1 MNGGNDWEKLNL
13 CNSIRSKLRGF
24 LCHLDQRM
32 NSKSFKFM
40 IRPVISK
47 SQDEFKIALRLI
59 EPSDDAKIDI
69 SDIIENL
76 QSKI

>member
-1 MNGGNDWEKLNL
+1 MNQNA
-13 CNSIRSKLRGF
+13 
-24 LCHLDQRM
+24 
-32 NSKSFKFM
+32 FKFM

-47 SQDEFKIALRLI
+47 SEDELKICLRLI

-76 QSKI
+76 QSKIESMVAKG